1 MSELVSEIERKRVW
15 VVRERV
21 FVVVERVSERV
32 V

>member
-21 FVVVERVSERV
+21 LVVVERVSERV